1 MKGTKVAS
9 RFAKSLL
16 ELAIEQKSEDKVLK
30 DMELVDELC
39 EESKDFNNL
48 LKNPIIN
55 ASKKIAITD
64 TIFKGKIEKISD
76 NFINLIIKHNRE
88 LYLEEIAESYI
99 LQYKE
104 YKGII
109 DVEVISAIKLDKKTM
124 DSVMEKV
131 KAKYSGTF
139 NIKETV
145 NKDVIG
151 GFILRVGHEQIDMS
165 IARKINDY
173 KHILLQ

>member
-1 MKGTKVAS
+1 MKGTKVAT

-30 DMELVDELC
+30 DMELVDQLC
-39 EESKDFNNL
+39 RDSKDFNAL

-55 ASKKIAITD
+55 ASKKIAVTD
-64 TIFKGKIEKISD
+64 KVFAGKVEKISD

-88 LYLEEIAESYI
+88 QYLDEIAKAFI
-99 LQYKE
+99 IQYKE

-109 DVEVISAIKLDKKTM
+109 DVEVISAIKLDKKTL

-139 NIKETV
+139 NIKETI
-145 NKDVIG
+145 NKEVIG
-151 GFILRVGHEQIDMS
+151 GFVLKVGHEQIDMS
-165 IARKINDY
+165 ISRKINDY
-173 KHILLQ
+173 KQILLQ